1 MPGALPLRILLPA
14 LTAFATFAGAPAIAS
29 PPSATFST
37 FDPCL
42 VVCPAGDIVFHTV
55 IRDVGGNPIPNSL
68 VVLDFSR
75 CPMFVHCPGIPAPLI
90 VNDAAHTIARFSDG
104 AGAADFAIPMGGICP
119 GSLVFVTASVSGGGG
134 GVLLAMRSLASPDR
148 DSNLS
153 VDAAD
158 QAAVQALVGTTDA
171 TADFNCDGAVPAA
184 DVAIVSQHLNHLCAG
199 PTPSRP
205 RSWGKI
211 KLIYR

>member
-90 VNDAAHTIARFSDG
+90 VNDAAHTIA
-104 AGAADFAIPMGGICP
+104 C
-119 GSLVFVTASVSGGGG
+119 
-134 GVLLAMRSLASPDR
+134 
-148 DSNLS
+148 
-153 VDAAD
+153 
-158 QAAVQALVGTTDA
+158 
-171 TADFNCDGAVPAA
+171 
-184 DVAIVSQHLNHLCAG
+184 
-199 PTPSRP
+199 RP
-205 RSWGKI
+205 RMPRFMS
-211 KLIYR
+211 

>member
-1 MPGALPLRILLPA
+1 MPRALALRLLVPA
-14 LTAFATFAGAPAIAS
+14 LIALAVLAAEPAIAS
-29 PPSATFST
+29 PPSGTFST

-55 IRDVGGNPIPNSL
+55 IRDAGGNPIPNSQ

-90 VNDAAHTIARFSDG
+90 VNDAARTIARFSDG
-104 AGAADFAIPMGGICP
+104 AGVADFAIPMGGICP
-119 GSLVFVTASVSGGGG
+119 GSQVFITASASGGGG
-134 GVLLAMRSLASPDR
+134 GVLLATRSLASPDH
-148 DSNLS
+148 DGSLG

-158 QAAVQALVGTTDA
+158 QAAVQALVGTTDP
-171 TADFNCDGAVPAA
+171 TADFNCDGAVTSA
-184 DVAIVSQHLNHLCAG
+184 DVAILVQHLGHACAN
-199 PTPSRP
+199 PTPSRS
-205 RSWGKI
+205 RSWGEL